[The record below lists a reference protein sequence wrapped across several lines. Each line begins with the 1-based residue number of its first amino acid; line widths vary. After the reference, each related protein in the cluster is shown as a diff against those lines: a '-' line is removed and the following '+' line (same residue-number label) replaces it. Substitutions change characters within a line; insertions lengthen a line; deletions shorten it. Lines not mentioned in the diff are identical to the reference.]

1 MWPTGISVA
10 EFDLEVSAT
19 DVAVTVI
26 VAPTGRVVGAV
37 YVIAVPLGV
46 EFVES
51 VPQEAV
57 GQDTAQ
63 VTPPPLGS

>member
-1 MWPTGISVA
+1 MSVT
-10 EFDLEVSAT
+10 ELDFDVSLT

-26 VAPTGRVVGAV
+26 GAPPEGSVVGAV
-37 YVIAVPLGV
+37 YVMAVPLGV

-51 VPQEAV
+51 APHAAV

-63 VTPPPLGS
+63 VTPVLLGS